1 MTELE
6 MQIIQA
12 IRQLN
17 SENTVKA
24 LAILSEM
31 LKAAKGVA

>member
-12 IRQLN
+12 MRQLN
-17 SENTVKA
+17 SENTAKA
-24 LAILSEM
+24 LVLLSEM
-31 LKAAKGVA
+31 LKSGKGAA